1 MIFRHIR
8 RNQTARPRR
17 SGRER
22 QPQARGTDIIIAMV
36 AVLLVLAC
44 AFKILIG

>member
-1 MIFRHIR
+1 MILRHLR
-8 RNQTARPRR
+8 RKQTSRPRK

-22 QPQARGTDIIIAMV
+22 QPQARGSDIIIVMMAI
-36 AVLLVLAC
+36 LLVLAC

>member
-1 MIFRHIR
+1 MILRHIR
-8 RNQTARPRR
+8 RKHTSRPRR

-22 QPQARGTDIIIAMV
+22 QPQARGTDIIIVMMAI
-36 AVLLVLAC
+36 LLVLAC